1 MVIGYRLEA
10 CSWRLDCI
18 WQGEMNKVNLCIA
31 QKKIAEFCK
40 ANRIR
45 RLALFGSVLRED
57 FSPSIIA
64 VESPVKVEQQEHKGA
79 F

>member
-1 MVIGYRLEA
+1 
-10 CSWRLDCI
+10 
-18 WQGEMNKVNLCIA
+18 MNKANLNIPHE
-31 QKKIAEFCK
+31 KIAEFCK

-57 FSPSIIA
+57 FSLSIIA
-64 VESPVKVEQQEHKGA
+64 VESPVKVEQQENKGA